1 MLGGHV
7 RAVFTLVTFI
17 FVFCVS
23 ITITS
28 FREVPLGQLEAQP
41 QKPPDFLN
49 DDEDIEKTA
58 PMIKLSESDETL
70 DKMAKT
76 TSYGSLSKDTLE
88 IPSTV
93 VCEVR
98 SCRIENPNIFF
109 TFPESEKTIYHA
121 TVAYKF

>member
-1 MLGGHV
+1 MRHLIYNLNKKYLTGEMLGGHV

-28 FREVPLGQLEAQP
+28 FREIPLWQLESQP

-49 DDEDIEKTA
+49 EDEDIERTTPA
-58 PMIKLSESDETL
+58 IKLSESDDTL
-70 DKMAKT
+70 DKVTKT

-93 VCEVR
+93 V
-98 SCRIENPNIFF
+98 
-109 TFPESEKTIYHA
+109 
-121 TVAYKF
+121 